1 MSDKYIY
8 PHITQALR
16 IVQPLGV
23 FYVVSLPAWL
33 VLDVAYSD
41 RLRAEYLSE
50 TQTYRLDGNQR
61 EPQQKRLEAITGY
74 INRLDAS
81 FPNAIILA
89 ANHRMEETSDDVDT
103 SEQSEPVDENLE
115 RDWIINE
122 RENGS
127 FELKIPTNAKVAAI
141 IDGQHR
147 LFAFAKADS
156 DRLNMDLVCAI
167 FIDLPK
173 PFQAQLFATINST
186 QKPVDKSLTYE
197 QFGYNVIDEKPSLW
211 TPDKLAVFLT
221 RRLST
226 EMGSPLKGRIIIAP
240 KKDQGLEKL
249 TANPAWQ
256 VSTAVIVEGIMRLYS
271 SNPKR
276 DTANMLEGKRH
287 TRKDIKNLRIDR
299 SPLRELYITD
309 NDVALHQIVLNFLK
323 ACETLFWRNANS
335 RSFIRKTVGVQALFD
350 ILRNISESVYA
361 SRDISPE
368 RFENILAPASDID
381 FSNVEFQNASGSGRS
396 LIARRIRDAIGLGKA
411 AAKID
416 PSPR

>member
-1 MSDKYIY
+1 
-8 PHITQALR
+8 
-16 IVQPLGV
+16 
-23 FYVVSLPAWL
+23 
-33 VLDVAYSD
+33 
-41 RLRAEYLSE
+41 
-50 TQTYRLDGNQR
+50 
-61 EPQQKRLEAITGY
+61 
-74 INRLDAS
+74 
-81 FPNAIILA
+81 
-89 ANHRMEETSDDVDT
+89 
-103 SEQSEPVDENLE
+103 
-115 RDWIINE
+115 
-122 RENGS
+122 
-127 FELKIPTNAKVAAI
+127 
-141 IDGQHR
+141 
-147 LFAFAKADS
+147 
-156 DRLNMDLVCAI
+156 
-167 FIDLPK
+167 
-173 PFQAQLFATINST
+173 
-186 QKPVDKSLTYE
+186 LTYE